1 MEIWKPVKNFENL
14 YEVSNIGRVKSKNR
28 LVSNQYDINTD
39 SYNLSKLIK
48 GKILVGSIGKH
59 GYRNVCLVNEKG
71 VKQYELVHRLVA
83 KAFIP
88 NPDELP
94 CVNHKNGRK
103 LDNRANNLEWVTY
116 SENTNHAIKTGLR
129 KKVYGSKPVLNVTTG
144 KTYTSAM
151 EAARDIHK
159 EIPTSKTESIMKNI
173 NACCAGKQ
181 KSAYKY
187 QWKNL

>member
-1 MEIWKPVKNFENL
+1 MEIWKPVKHFENL

-28 LVSNQYDINTD
+28 LVSNQYDISTD

-116 SENTNHAIKTGLR
+116 SENTNHAYKNNLMKKNNKAIIQLDKNKNKIKEY
-129 KKVYGSKPVLNVTTG
+129 KSIK
-144 KTYTSAM
+144 
-151 EAARDIHK
+151 EA
-159 EIPTSKTESIMKNI
+159 SLIMKTSPMNI
-173 NACCAGKQ
+173 IKCCKGIQNTAKGYVWK
-181 KSAYKY
+181 YK
-187 QWKNL
+187 